1 LTVAL
6 SLALV
11 FNALSLALLAS
22 PASAASLT
30 SMSDTM
36 TRQDAGVDS
45 SHTIRFTLDAG
56 TTIVESE
63 TITITFEDEFEELD
77 GDGAGLGIEDI
88 DLLDDGSDEDLVNAL
103 GAADADEWGVDITN
117 YVLTLTAPTTAATY
131 IDGSSA
137 VTVEIG
143 LGADTEGTGDTEI
156 ANPTPAG
163 TYYDVSIAGTF
174 GDTGTILIPILDDD
188 FVTISATIQ
197 SNIWFDLDI
206 DDDDTT
212 LHHDESA
219 APYEVDLGTLIFT
232 TVTDENTGGVDEI
245 YLDLSTNA
253 SGGAVVEFYSVN
265 TSLDS
270 SSSGGSIVSA
280 TESLTANTT
289 DGGYGVDADEV
300 GAGQDSGTFQ
310 VDATYNAGASPA
322 VVAVPSAWDT
332 IFDSSG
338 AAVQGGDGRIN
349 VRAISGTET
358 PAANDYTDTLYFRAT
373 ATF

>member
-1 LTVAL
+1 M
-6 SLALV
+6 
-11 FNALSLALLAS
+11 FNALALALFVS
-22 PASAASLT
+22 PAAAAVSPY
-30 SMSDTM
+30 SVTM
-36 TRQDAGVDS
+36 TRQDKDADTSFDIEFTTVTAVNASTDTITVTFQSGFDLTGVLFSDVDLEDD
-45 SHTIRFTLDAG
+45 TVDKTVAAAPAAG
-56 TTIVESE
+56 TWG
-63 TITITFEDEFEELD
+63 F
-77 GDGAGLGIEDI
+77 GNAGQ
-88 DLLDDGSDEDLVNAL
+88 
-103 GAADADEWGVDITN
+103 
-117 YVLTLTAPTTAATY
+117 VLTFTAPTDA
-131 IDGSSA
+131 
-137 VTVEIG
+137 
-143 LGADTEGTGDTEI
+143 GATEI
-156 ANPTPAG
+156 VAGSVVNIKVGTLASGPGVNEVDNPSSVGAYTVVIG
-163 TYYDVSIAGTF
+163 GTF
-174 GDTGTILIPILDDD
+174 GDSGTAYVPILDDD
-188 FVTISATIQ
+188 FVTISATVQ

-280 TESLTANTT
+280 TETLTANTT
-289 DGGYGVDADEV
+289 DGGYGVDADLV
-300 GAGQDSGTFQ
+300 GGGEDSGGPFVIT
-310 VDATYNAGASPA
+310 APYNAGASPA